1 MMEEYSPH
9 KRNQNLSW
17 SINQIKVLFNQAKR
31 DNSATWIIYAALE
44 CRIIIERIEF
54 ELIVMAAHNSL
65 DLTWQDLITEYKGI
79 QKVNAKYKALK
90 FRYQTFMEAFSK
102 VLIPNHSIKAFDFK
116 GAEDFQEK
124 LSQYIHIYT
133 RKTEE
138 LQYDSE
144 FIQTGIKLIEE
155 TLSYLENM
163 FTIQNDN
170 YVFGVLDFSSLKNGF
185 EIEFQQWLKS
195 VDENIEALIDRLR
208 VIAKKMTDK

>member
-1 MMEEYSPH
+1 MEEYSPH

-17 SINQIKVLFNQAKR
+17 SIKQIKVLLNQAKR
-31 DNSATWIIYAALE
+31 DGSATWIIYAALE

-65 DLTWQDLITEYKGI
+65 DLSLQDLITEYKGI
-79 QKVNAKYKALK
+79 QKVNANYKALK
-90 FRYQTFMEAFSK
+90 FRYQTFTEAFSK
-102 VLIPNHSIKAFDFK
+102 VLISNHSIKAFDFK
-116 GAEDFQEK
+116 STEDFQDK

-144 FIQTGIKLIEE
+144 FIQAGVNLIEE

-170 YVFGVLDFSSLKNGF
+170 YIFGVLDFSSLKNGF

-195 VDENIEALIDRLR
+195 VDENVDALIDRLKLISKN
-208 VIAKKMTDK
+208 VINK